1 VFGIGVPELLVILAI
16 ALLVLGPKR
25 LPEVARSL
33 GKGIAE
39 FRRASSEL
47 RETLTATITERP
59 APPPSAPKAEAET
72 KPDAPKPADA
82 KPNG

>member
-39 FRRASSEL
+39 FRRASTEL
-47 RETLTATITERP
+47 RETLTATINERP
-59 APPPSAPKAEAET
+59 EAPKREPGD
-72 KPDAPKPADA
+72 KPAATPEAPKPSDA

>member
-1 VFGIGVPELLVILAI
+1 VILAI

-39 FRRASSEL
+39 FRRASTEL
-47 RETLTATITERP
+47 RETLTATINERP
-59 APPPSAPKAEAET
+59 TPPTPASDAKPEA
-72 KPDAPKPADA
+72 KPEPAKPTDA